1 MKLTLQ
7 REQLLKPL
15 QMVIGVV
22 DHKQA
27 MPILSNV
34 LLHVNEKKLS
44 ITGTDLEVELVGQST
59 LQHSDTEDK
68 RLTLSARKL
77 LDICRALP
85 ENASIELHQD
95 KNRVVV
101 TSNRSRFTMS
111 TLSPDDFP
119 CIEPESSEA
128 NVNFTISQQELYT
141 LLRRTAFAMAEQ
153 DVRYYLNGMLLEIT
167 DNQLRLVATDG
178 HRLAL
183 NQTIIH
189 ASQPNRTQV
198 IVPYRAIMELTRLV
212 KDVDTLLSV
221 HVGHQHIRITCDD
234 FIFTSKLVEGRFPD
248 YQRVIPKMG
257 DKVIIANSDALRAA
271 LLRTAILC
279 HDKVRGV
286 HMDIHPG
293 TLKLNAHN
301 PEQEIAEEELDVDY
315 RGEILT
321 VAFNITYILDVL
333 NVINTS
339 DVQLT
344 FVDAKNG
351 MRIDEP
357 GNENQ
362 SVFVVMPMQL

>member
-1 MKLTLQ
+1 MIKLQ

-15 QMVIGVV
+15 QMVVSVV

-34 LLHVNEKKLS
+34 LLHVNQKKLS
-44 ITGTDLEVELVGQST
+44 ITGTDLEVELVGQSQ
-59 LQHSDTEDK
+59 LEQSDIENQC
-68 RLTLSARKL
+68 LTLSARKL
-77 LDICRALP
+77 LDICRTLP
-85 ENASIELHQD
+85 ENASIELFQD
-95 KNRVVV
+95 KDRVVV

-119 CIEPESSEA
+119 RMEHQSSDA
-128 NVNFTISQQELYT
+128 RVNFTIPQQELHA
-141 LLRRTAFAMAEQ
+141 LLRHTAFAMAQQ
-153 DVRYYLNGMLLEIT
+153 DVRYYLNGMLLEIA

-183 NQTIIH
+183 NQTVIH
-189 ASQPNRTQV
+189 ASQQEHMQV
-198 IVPYRAIMELTRLV
+198 IAPYRAIMELTRLV

-221 HVGHQHIRITCDD
+221 HIDHQYMRILCDD

-248 YQRVIPKMG
+248 YRRVIPKIG
-257 DKVIIANSDALRAA
+257 DKVIVVDTSALRSA

-293 TLKLNAHN
+293 TLKLNAYN
-301 PEQEIAEEELDVDY
+301 PEHEVAEEELDVSY
-315 RGEILT
+315 SGEKLSID
-321 VAFNITYILDVL
+321 FNITYLLDVL
-333 NVINTS
+333 NVIRTPT
-339 DVQLT
+339 VRLT
-344 FVDAKNG
+344 LVDANSG

-357 GNENQ
+357 DYDNE
-362 SVFVVMPMQL
+362 SVYVVMPMLL